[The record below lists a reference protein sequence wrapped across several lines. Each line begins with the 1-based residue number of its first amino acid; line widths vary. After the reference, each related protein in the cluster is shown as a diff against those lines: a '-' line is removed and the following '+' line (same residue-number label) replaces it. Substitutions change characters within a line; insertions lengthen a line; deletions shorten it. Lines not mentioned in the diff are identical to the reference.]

1 MKQKYNTLGGIAL
14 DERTKESAT
23 RAEAYFRKYLELS
36 EAMINESFGDEF
48 IAAAKKNIALAK
60 SRYEDGSNN
69 EELLMSK
76 ELYELRVAR
85 FGEGNE
91 YTIDAG
97 KSYAINLQIANRGG
111 EARDLLTKL
120 LSTSK
125 QVLGPHH
132 NTTEAVGLALMV
144 ITEQMDNLDNEDE
157 DEKMMKPTLRFK
169 VGDRVLCR
177 VDPDPVTGWA
187 PGKVAKLWYREPSW
201 PPNLRAPYKIE
212 LDNNSNIFAPGDNDE
227 IIRKLI

>member
-1 MKQKYNTLGGIAL
+1 VAHF
-14 DERTKESAT
+14 E
-23 RAEAYFRKYLELS
+23 KYLKVC
-36 EAMINESFGDEF
+36 EAIGDGRG
-48 IAAAKKNIALAK
+48 AAAKCNIAVAK
-60 SRYEDGSNN
+60 SKYESGSNN
-69 EELLMSK
+69 EELMK
-76 ELYELRVAR
+76 AHQELYELRIAEY
-85 FGEGNE
+85 GEESE

-97 KSYAINLQIANRGG
+97 KKYALRLRKANRRE
-111 EARDLLTKL
+111 EARDLLTKF